1 MFRDRLSAAQLLSDR
16 LKPFQKEKD
25 VLVVGLPRGG
35 VPVARVVAEALNAEL
50 DVCLVRKLGVPWQ
63 PELAFGALAEGG
75 VRILDTGLIRE
86 CNLETPEIE
95 RLIRLA
101 QAEIDRRNNVYRGS
115 RAPAKVVGR
124 LVIIVDDGVATG
136 STMLA
141 AIRAF
146 RARGA
151 ERIVVAVPVAPT
163 STCLVLQREADE
175 VVCLEMHEPFYSV
188 GSWYEDFPQVDDAE
202 MQRALGPPTH
212 K

>member
-1 MFRDRLSAAQLLSDR
+1 MLAVSLRPYQN
-16 LKPFQKEKD
+16 EKD

-35 VPVARVVAEALNAEL
+35 VPLARIVAEALNAAL

-75 VRILDTGLIRE
+75 VRVLDTALIRE
-86 CNLETPEIE
+86 CNLDAAEIE
-95 RLIRLA
+95 RLTASA
-101 QAEIDRRNNVYRGS
+101 QVEIDRRHNLYRGS
-115 RAPAKVVGR
+115 RAPAEIQGR
-124 LVIIVDDGVATG
+124 FVIIADDGVATG

-151 ERIVVAVPVAPT
+151 ERIVVAVPLAPP
-163 STCLVLQREADE
+163 STCRALEREADE
-175 VVCLEMHEPFYSV
+175 VVCLETHEPFYSV
-188 GSWYEDFPQVDDAE
+188 GTWYEAFPQVDDAE
-202 MQRALGPPTH
+202 VQDALASTH